1 MEYSVEYTLLN
12 IHGDVQTVTLTEERE
27 NNVTNFKIRIGDYNY
42 TLQDIADP
50 VGLVLDAN
58 NQPVYL
64 IDWQNTMIRSTEG
77 NLEPEWDNE
86 DEDEEEPSWDDEPTP
101 VPGHYGPE
109 YGPGPEPD
117 NLPNPVTLFQEHEL
131 QDDEYI
137 GPSLDEQLTDYN
149 PATDIG
155 HAVFYGEVYEI
166 REVSTTPFIYDL
178 LGELVGCIT
187 NDAPY
192 FY

>member
-1 MEYSVEYTLLN
+1 MNNLGE
-12 IHGDVQTVTLTEERE
+12 VQTVTLTEEHE
-27 NNVTNFKIRIGDYNY
+27 NNTIYMIRIGDYNY
-42 TLQDIADP
+42 TLEDINDP
-50 VGLVLDAN
+50 VGVVLDAN
-58 NQPVYL
+58 HQPIYQ
-64 IDWQNTMIRSTEG
+64 IDWQNGMIRNAGE
-77 NLEPEWDNE
+77 LQWDND
-86 DEDEEEPSWDDEPTP
+86 DEDASWDDEPAP

-117 NLPNPVTLFQEHEL
+117 NLPNPVALF
-131 QDDEYI
+131 QDDEDD
-137 GPSLDEQLTDYN
+137 GPTLDEQLTDYN
-149 PATDIG
+149 PDTDIG

-178 LGELVGCIT
+178 LGDLVGCVT

>member
-1 MEYSVEYTLLN
+1 MEYALMNNLGE
-12 IHGDVQTVTLTEERE
+12 VQTVTLTEEHE
-27 NNVTNFKIRIGDYNY
+27 NNSDIYMLRIGDYNY
-42 TLQDIADP
+42 TLEDIHAE
-50 VGLVLDAN
+50 VGVVLDAN

-64 IDWQNTMIRSTEG
+64 IDWQNQMIRSADG
-77 NLEPEWDNE
+77 MEPEWDNT
-86 DEDEEEPSWDDEPTP
+86 DEDDDDLPSWDDAPAP
-101 VPGHYGPE
+101 VPGH

-117 NLPNPVTLFQEHEL
+117 NLPNPATLFQE
-131 QDDEYI
+131 DD
-137 GPSLDEQLTDYN
+137 GPTLDEQLTDYN

-166 REVSTTPFIYDL
+166 REVSTTTPFIYDIFGDL
-178 LGELVGCIT
+178 AGCIT

>member
-27 NNVTNFKIRIGDYNY
+27 NNVTNFKIHIGDYNY

-64 IDWQNTMIRSTEG
+64 IDWQNAMIRSTEG
-77 NLEPEWDNE
+77 NLEPEWDND
-86 DEDEEEPSWDDEPTP
+86 DEDDEDVSWDDEPVP

-109 YGPGPEPD
+109 PE
-117 NLPNPVTLFQEHEL
+117 NLPNPVTLFQDEP
-131 QDDEYI
+131 DD
-137 GPSLDEQLTDYN
+137 GPTLDEQLTDYN

-178 LGELVGCIT
+178 LGDLVGCIT

>member
-1 MEYSVEYTLLN
+1 MEYSMEYTLLN
-12 IHGDVQTVTLTEERE
+12 IHGEVQTVTLTEERE
-27 NNVTNFKIRIGDYNY
+27 NNVTNYKIRIGDYNY

-64 IDWQNTMIRSTEG
+64 IDWQNVMIRSAEG
-77 NLEPEWDNE
+77 NLEPDWDN
-86 DEDEEEPSWDDEPTP
+86 DDEEEPSWDDEPAP
-101 VPGHYGPE
+101 VPGHYGPA
-109 YGPGPEPD
+109 PEPD
-117 NLPNPVTLFQEHEL
+117 NLPNPVTLFQDEP
-131 QDDEYI
+131 DD
-137 GPSLDEQLTDYN
+137 GPTLDEQLTDYN

-178 LGELVGCIT
+178 LGDLVGCIT

>member
-1 MEYSVEYTLLN
+1 MEYTLMN
-12 IHGDVQTVTLTEERE
+12 ILGEVQTVTLTEEHE
-27 NNVTNFKIRIGDYNY
+27 NNTIYKIRIGDYNY
-42 TLQDIADP
+42 TLEDINDP

-64 IDWQNTMIRSTEG
+64 IDWQNQMIRSTEG
-77 NLEPEWDNE
+77 MNLEPEWDNDDDYE
-86 DEDEEEPSWDDEPTP
+86 DEPSWDDEPAP
-101 VPGHYGPE
+101 VPGHYGP
-109 YGPGPEPD
+109 GPEPE
-117 NLPNPVTLFQEHEL
+117 NLPNPVTLFQE
-131 QDDEYI
+131 DEEYV

>member
-1 MEYSVEYTLLN
+1 MEYVLMN
-12 IHGDVQTVTLTEERE
+12 DVTAEFHTVTLTQSDE
-27 NNVTNFKIRIGDYNY
+27 NNVTSYMVRIGDYNY
-42 TLQDIADP
+42 TLEDISDP
-50 VGLVLDAN
+50 LGHVLDAN
-58 NQPVYL
+58 NQLVYV
-64 IDWQNTMIRSTEG
+64 IDWHNEILRTRDG
-77 NLEPEWDNE
+77 GLELPG
-86 DEDEEEPSWDDEPTP
+86 DEDEEDDLPELVAIEAPGMREPSWDDAPAP
-101 VPGHYGPE
+101 VPGH

-117 NLPNPVTLFQEHEL
+117 NLPNPVTLFQ
-131 QDDEYI
+131 DEDV

-149 PATDIG
+149 PDTDIG

-178 LGELVGCIT
+178 LGDLVGCIT

>member
-1 MEYSVEYTLLN
+1 MNNLGE
-12 IHGDVQTVTLTEERE
+12 VQTVTLTEEHE
-27 NNVTNFKIRIGDYNY
+27 NNSDIYMLRIGDYNY
-42 TLQDIADP
+42 TLEDIHAE
-50 VGLVLDAN
+50 VGVVLDAN

-64 IDWQNTMIRSTEG
+64 IDWQNQMIRSTEG
-77 NLEPEWDNE
+77 NLEPEWDNTDE
-86 DEDEEEPSWDDEPTP
+86 DEDDDLPSWDDEPAP
-101 VPGHYGPE
+101 VPGH

-117 NLPNPVTLFQEHEL
+117 NLPNPVTLFQ
-131 QDDEYI
+131 DEEYV

-166 REVSTTPFIYDL
+166 REVSTTTPFIYDL
-178 LGELVGCIT
+178 LGDLVGCIT
-187 NDAPY
+187 NHTPY